1 MMDQKKLKASCIPYT
16 VKAARFG
23 FPDVSTR
30 YEAIP
35 IRMYKIVHATGN
47 SHPGGE
53 SGGLFSD
60 RKASMPPRVK
70 SADKPPTASGS
81 AIHKM
86 NFFHCI
92 FKESPPPVSYICC
105 TFFYMHDHSD
115 GVLLKIHMIKAL
127 SCAEHG

>member
-1 MMDQKKLKASCIPYT
+1 MIDQKKLKASCIPYT
-16 VKAARFG
+16 VRAARFG

-35 IRMYKIVHATGN
+35 IRMYKIVHTTGN

-53 SGGLFSD
+53 SSGLFNDWKTSI
-60 RKASMPPRVK
+60 PPRVK

-81 AIHKM
+81 TIHKI

-92 FKESPPPVSYICC
+92 FKESPHSNELYAVLFSICIII
-105 TFFYMHDHSD
+105 
-115 GVLLKIHMIKAL
+115 LKKTL
-127 SCAEHG
+127 GESHGRL